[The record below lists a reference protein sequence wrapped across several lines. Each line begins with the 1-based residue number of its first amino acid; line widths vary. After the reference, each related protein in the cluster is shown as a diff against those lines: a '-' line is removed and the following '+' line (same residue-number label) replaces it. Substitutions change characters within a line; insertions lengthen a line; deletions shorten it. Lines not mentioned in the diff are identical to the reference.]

1 MEQRNKENKASGNI
15 GITIFLFILA
25 GVLLFF
31 SVKQQLNT
39 EKTSKELSDKISQKV
54 TEDVKKELPDII
66 KESEQKISEYPDYFS
81 LKNLKKLNVV
91 ENSSSWTPNASVDEN
106 KMIKE
111 IILEKGDIAKGYIY
125 VKTSIN
131 NQAFSSWESIYI
143 KMNNTG
149 GHLFRPNSL
158 PIPKSDKTELLYT
171 LDNILFLSSVP
182 YSETKIPLKTNWFDF
197 FKDKNKIQVIAF
209 ISSLKPAMIEEIS
222 LYYDCVSGS
231 DCLLTIK

>member
-1 MEQRNKENKASGNI
+1 MEPKNKTNGNF
-15 GITIFLFILA
+15 GIIIFLFILA
-25 GVLLFF
+25 GILLFF

-54 TEDVKKELPDII
+54 TEDVKKELLDII
-66 KESEQKISEYPDYFS
+66 KEGEQKISEYPDYFS
-81 LKNLKKLNVV
+81 LNNLKKLDIVQNF
-91 ENSSSWTPNASVDEN
+91 SSWTPNASVDEN

-111 IILEKGDIAKGYIY
+111 IILERGSIANGYIY

-143 KMNNTG
+143 KMNNIG

-158 PIPKSDKTELLYT
+158 PIPKSNKTELLYT
-171 LDNILFLSSVP
+171 LDNISFLSSVP
-182 YSETKIPLKTNWFDF
+182 YSEIKTPLKANWFDF
-197 FKDKNKIQVIAF
+197 FKDNNKIQIVAF
-209 ISSLKPAMIEEIS
+209 ISSLKPAIIEEIS

>member
-1 MEQRNKENKASGNI
+1 METKDKKIGNF
-15 GITIFLFILA
+15 GVTIFLFILA
-25 GVLLFF
+25 AILLFF

-54 TEDVKKELPDII
+54 AEDVKKELSDII

-81 LKNLKKLNVV
+81 IENLKKLDIVKNF
-91 ENSSSWTPNASVDEN
+91 SSWTPNASVDDN
-106 KMIKE
+106 KMVRE
-111 IILEKGDIAKGYIY
+111 IILEKGNIAKGYIY
-125 VKTSIN
+125 IKTSIN
-131 NQAFSSWESIYI
+131 DQAFSSWESIYI
-143 KMNNTG
+143 KMNNVG

-171 LDNILFLSSVP
+171 LDNISFLSSVP
-182 YSETKIPLKTNWFDF
+182 YSETKTPQKANWFDF
-197 FKDKNKIQVIAF
+197 FKDNNKIQVITF

-222 LYYDCVSGS
+222 LYYDCISGS